1 MTAGVTIPDVAA
13 WLAAVAAG
21 LAAALY
27 LGRKLVR
34 FLRALDRLSRLVE
47 HELTN
52 NGGSSMKD
60 DVHGIAVNV
69 GMLQREFH
77 ELGKRVETLEAL
89 EILGYKRPKP
99 KRGTSRP

>member
-1 MTAGVTIPDVAA
+1 MSDIPAT
-13 WLAAVAAG
+13 LAAVAAG
-21 LAAALY
+21 VAGSLY

-34 FLRALDRLSRLVE
+34 FLRALDRISRLVE

-69 GMLQREFH
+69 GMLQSDFR
-77 ELGKRVETLEAL
+77 ELGRRVETLEAL
-89 EILGYKRPKP
+89 ELLGYKRPVK
-99 KRGTSRP
+99 KGSSRP